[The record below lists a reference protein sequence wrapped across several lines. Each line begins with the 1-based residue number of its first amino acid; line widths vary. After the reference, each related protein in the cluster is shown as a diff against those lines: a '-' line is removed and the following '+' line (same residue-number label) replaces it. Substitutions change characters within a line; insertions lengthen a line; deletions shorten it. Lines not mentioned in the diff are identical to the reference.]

1 MYPTFLPSSPSFSS
15 FLSLPEELHLHLF
28 SYFNAKELCQLQ
40 QVCKYFQRMSED
52 PYLWSKRLKKDYSYH
67 FSSQHMQANPF
78 YKHQSRLP
86 MGVPGSPSIS
96 SYSDNWKT
104 KYRNVVKIKQ
114 NMENKEYNFSTFQSQ
129 GSYVKCIKI
138 ANGSLYS
145 GTLRDGTIGVWNIEN
160 GEQQN
165 SMKGHKISVNCL
177 KVEYGRIFSG
187 SSDETIR
194 LWNIQ
199 TKKSQGAFH
208 GHEGII
214 TCLKIDNGMLYSGSS
229 DDTIRL
235 WDIETQQQL
244 SVLKGHASRI
254 ECLKLI
260 NGLLFSGAQDK
271 TIRCWDIKREKEI
284 CCLQHDNWVTSMKVV
299 HGKLFSGS
307 GCEDTRVKVWDIKK
321 GLVTHLPTENDD
333 GITDVKKLDN
343 NIITSSRRGPIKIWD
358 ANTEQCLLTLN
369 GHAGGVNNLQIAYGK
384 IISASK
390 DRTLRIWDPLKTQ
403 SMLTL
408 RENAEEVT
416 CLKVVQGRIFTGDVT
431 GAICEWDF
439 RDSVLQDKNPSLLL

>member
-1 MYPTFLPSSPSFSS
+1 MHPTFFPSSPSSSS
-15 FLSLPEELHLHLF
+15 FFSLPEELHLHLF

-40 QVCKYFQRMSED
+40 RVCKYFQRMIED

-67 FSSQHMQANPF
+67 FFSYQKQVNPF
-78 YKHQSRLP
+78 YKNQDLLP
-86 MGVPGSPSIS
+86 MQLAEIPPTSF
-96 SYSDNWKT
+96 YADNWKT
-104 KYRNVVKIKQ
+104 KYRNLVKIKK
-114 NMENKEYNFSTFQSQ
+114 NMENGEYTFSTLQSH

-145 GTLRDGTIGVWNIEN
+145 GAIRDGTIGVWNIEN

-165 SMKGHKISVNCL
+165 SMKGHQSSVNCL

-187 SSDETIR
+187 SSDKTIR

-199 TKKSQGAFH
+199 TKKSQGTFH
-208 GHEGII
+208 GHESFIG
-214 TCLKIDNGMLYSGSS
+214 CLKVDQGRLYSGSS

-244 SVLKGHASRI
+244 SVLKGHTASI

-260 NGLLFSGAQDK
+260 NGLLFSGSEDK
-271 TIRCWDIKREKEI
+271 TIRCWDIKRGKEI
-284 CCLQHDNWVTSMKVV
+284 CCLRHDNWVTSMKVV
-299 HGKLFSGS
+299 HGKLFCGS
-307 GCEDTRVKVWDIKK
+307 ACEDTRVKVWDIKK
-321 GLVTHLPTENDD
+321 GLLTYLPTENDW
-333 GITDVKKLDN
+333 GITDVKKLGN

-358 ANTEQCLLTLN
+358 ANTEQPLLTLN
-369 GHAGGVNNLQIAYGK
+369 GHRRGVNNLQIAYGN
-384 IISASK
+384 IISASEDK
-390 DRTLRIWDPLKTQ
+390 TIRIWDPLKKQ

-408 RENAEEVT
+408 KEKNEETT
-416 CLKVVQGRIFTGDVT
+416 CLKVRHGRIFTGYAT

-439 RDSVLQDKNPSLLL
+439 RDSVLQDESPSFLL